1 VWDTRNRRFSDCLA
15 EASKK
20 SGKPFLFS
28 PLAGQAGQ
36 WMEEYRT
43 DYGIALGNGLRG
55 TIRGLQ
61 TMAAFKRGREDAA
74 IQRSESADVV
84 GRPAGDLV
92 ESDGEWML
100 PFESAMGLLSA
111 AGISVAPFSLV
122 RPDDEPAAPLFD
134 GPYVVKLADVA
145 HRTEHGAVLTGVDG
159 ADVAGAVETLRKI
172 AARDALP
179 ATVVLQPQL
188 VGHGEAFIGLTGD
201 TELGPMVAFGLGGV
215 FVEVMK
221 RVGGRLA
228 PFGTADAEELVAEFD
243 DLGVIDGVRGM
254 APWDR
259 TALTETLCNAGR
271 LVAGGRSFI
280 RSMDLNPLI
289 VTEQG
294 LVAVDCVCFVEPA
307 GA

>member
-1 VWDTRNRRFSDCLA
+1 
-15 EASKK
+15 
-20 SGKPFLFS
+20 
-28 PLAGQAGQ
+28 
-36 WMEEYRT
+36 
-43 DYGIALGNGLRG
+43 
-55 TIRGLQ
+55 
-61 TMAAFKRGREDAA
+61 
-74 IQRSESADVV
+74 
-84 GRPAGDLV
+84 
-92 ESDGEWML
+92 ML
-100 PFESAMGLLSA
+100 PFESAMRLLAS
-111 AGISVAPFSLV
+111 AGIEAAPFSLV
-122 RPDDEPAAPLFD
+122 RPDDEPAAPSFD

-145 HRTEHGAVLTGVDG
+145 HRTEHGAVLTGVEA

-179 ATVVLQPQL
+179 ATVALQPHL

-243 DLGVIDGVRGM
+243 DLGVVDGVRGR

-259 TALTETLCNAGR
+259 IALTETLCNAGL
-271 LVAGGRSFI
+271 LVAGGRRWI